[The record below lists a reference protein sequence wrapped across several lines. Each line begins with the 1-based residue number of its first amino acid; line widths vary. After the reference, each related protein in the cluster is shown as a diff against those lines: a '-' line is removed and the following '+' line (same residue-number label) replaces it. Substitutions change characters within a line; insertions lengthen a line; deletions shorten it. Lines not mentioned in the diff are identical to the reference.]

1 MTTADGRPGL
11 TFTRADLAALAD
23 GGDDQRQ
30 PLEKIYAGQL
40 TKHKLLIGA
49 VVRFGGRAVPTAAAT
64 LREHYD
70 LLAAAERTAPDAVA
84 AVLRFPHV
92 GAWAA
97 QSMRRL
103 SRDPGSAAAGL
114 GYLGAIAASAA
125 IRAGHACSVS
135 LRLADG
141 ALTLPGLGR
150 AVLPGT
156 RATVTVSGPAEATI
170 AADGQVITIPPD
182 PGADVPGWQA
192 ARVLAMGDRTLFLD
206 DLDPHRS
213 YEPYPLPGRLGDR
226 DVAHWQRA
234 LDEAWRLLA
243 SYHPGYAAALRS
255 GLRSLVPIGQ
265 RADDR
270 NVSATSGDAFGAV
283 AASIPSDGVSLA
295 VALMHEFQHAK
306 LCAVNDLEPL
316 ASRQARQLFYAPWRP
331 DPRPA
336 GALLHGIFAHMAVAD
351 FWRLHRHVATGEE
364 SMLAHVEFARWLQQT
379 HYAAGLLD
387 GHDAL
392 TAAGRHLLSQV
403 MARLTAWLEEPVPAP
418 ARKLAEETAADHLS
432 CWRLRNLE
440 PEPGDVE
447 RLARAWDAG
456 QPGRG
461 VVRTRMRAEPLTADR
476 NVRPDLLYLRLRDP
490 ARFDRDGTV
499 SADAPDAAYVRG
511 DHAAAARG
519 YLAELRAD
527 PARLHA
533 WTGLGIAT
541 GTHGALTRCPE
552 VAYALQDRIAR
563 GRELLPDPLR
573 LARWLRHVS
582 TTDLEVQ
589 V

>member
-1 MTTADGRPGL
+1 MTTAGGTPPLAL
-11 TFTRADLAALAD
+11 TSADLAALAG
-23 GGDDQRQ
+23 GGDGQQRS
-30 PLEKIYAGQL
+30 LEKIYAGQL
-40 TKHKLLIGA
+40 TKHKLLISA
-49 VVRFGGRAVPTAAAT
+49 VVRFGGRAVPAAAAT

-84 AVLRFPHV
+84 AVLRYPHV

-97 QSMRRL
+97 QAMRQL

-135 LRLADG
+135 LRLVDG
-141 ALTLPGLGR
+141 ALVLPAFGR

-156 RATVTVSGPAEATI
+156 RATVTVCGPAEATI
-170 AADGQVITIPPD
+170 AAGGRVITIPPG
-182 PGADVPGWQA
+182 PGADVPGWQP
-192 ARVLAMGDRTLFLD
+192 ARVLAMGDRPLLLD

-243 SYHPGYAAALRS
+243 RYHPGYAAALRS

-283 AASIPSDGVSLA
+283 AASMPSDGASLA

-316 ASRQARQLFYAPWRP
+316 ASRQAGPLFYAPWRP

-351 FWRLHRHVATGEE
+351 FWRVHRQVTAGEE
-364 SMLAHVEFARWLQQT
+364 SLLAHVEFARWLRQT
-379 HYAAGLLD
+379 HYAAGLLA

-392 TAAGRHLLSQV
+392 TAAGRQLLARV
-403 MARLTAWLEEPVPAP
+403 TARLTAWLGEPVPSA
-418 ARKLAEETAADHLS
+418 ARKLAAETAADHLS

-440 PEPGDVE
+440 PEPGGVE
-447 RLARAWDAG
+447 RLARDWRAG
-456 QPGRG
+456 RPGHG
-461 VVRTRMRAEPLTADR
+461 VVRTRMRAEPLTAGR
-476 NVRPDLLYLRLRDP
+476 NIRPDLLYLRLRDP
-490 ARFDRDGTV
+490 ARFERDDAARAG
-499 SADAPDAAYVRG
+499 APDAAYARG

-519 YLAELRAD
+519 YLAQLRAD
-527 PARLHA
+527 PGRLHA
-533 WTGLGIAT
+533 WTGLGIVT
-541 GTHGALTRCPE
+541 GAHGTLTRCPE
-552 VAYALQDRIAR
+552 VAYALQDRLAR
-563 GRELLPDPLR
+563 DGAPRADPLR
-573 LARWLRHVS
+573 LARWLSRVS
-582 TTDLEVQ
+582 TVDLEVQ

>member
-1 MTTADGRPGL
+1 MTTPGGTPAL
-11 TFTRADLAALAD
+11 TLTSADLAALAD
-23 GGDDQRQ
+23 GGDDQRR
-30 PLEKIYAGQL
+30 PLEKVYAGQL
-40 TKHKLLIGA
+40 IKHKLLICA
-49 VVRFGGRAVPTAAAT
+49 VARFGGQAVPAAAAT

-84 AVLRFPHV
+84 AVLRYPHV

-103 SRDPGSAAAGL
+103 SRDPGSAAATL

-141 ALTLPGLGR
+141 ALTLPALGR

-156 RATVTVSGPAEATI
+156 RATVTVSGPADATI
-170 AADGQVITIPPD
+170 AAGGQVIAIPPG

-226 DVAHWQRA
+226 DVAHWQQA

-243 SYHPGYAAALRS
+243 RYHPGYAAALRS
-255 GLRSLVPIGQ
+255 GLRSLVPIGRQ
-265 RADDR
+265 ADDR

-283 AASIPSDGVSLA
+283 AASIPSDGAALA

-316 ASRQARQLFYAPWRP
+316 ASRQATQLFYAPWRP

-336 GALLHGIFAHMAVAD
+336 GALLHGIFAHIAVAD
-351 FWRLHRHVATGEE
+351 FWRVHRHVATDEE
-364 SMLAHVEFARWLQQT
+364 SLLAHVEFARWLGQT
-379 HYAAGLLD
+379 HYAASLLD

-392 TAAGRHLLSQV
+392 TAAGRQLLSQV
-403 MARLTAWLEEPVPAP
+403 MARLTAWLEEPVPSP
-418 ARKLAEETAADHLS
+418 ARQLAEETAADHLS

-447 RLARAWDAG
+447 RLARDWHAG
-456 QPGRG
+456 RPGHG
-461 VVRTRMRAEPLTADR
+461 VVRTRMRAEPLMAGR

-490 ARFDRDGTV
+490 ARFDRDDAA
-499 SADAPDAAYVRG
+499 SADAPDAAYARG
-511 DHAAAARG
+511 DHTAAARG
-519 YLAELRAD
+519 YLAQLRDD

-541 GTHGALTRCPE
+541 GAHGALTRCPE
-552 VAYALQDRIAR
+552 VAYALQNRIAR
-563 GRELLPDPLR
+563 DREPLADPLR
-573 LARWLRHVS
+573 LARWLSRVW
-582 TTDLEVQ
+582 TRDLGVQ